1 MTKPDTPTALVV
13 KRDEKGRPLPGQ
25 SLNPRGKPAY
35 PDWLKAAGPEALQ
48 YIVNVAT
55 GKERDVETK
64 YRLRAAE
71 VVVERVWGKPDAN
84 INVDAS
90 TTSPVLDALLALA
103 KPKEQEPTS

>member
-13 KRDEKGRPLPGQ
+13 KRDEKGRALPGQ

-35 PDWLKAAGPEALQ
+35 PDWLKEAGPQALR
-48 YIVNVAT
+48 YIVDVAV
-55 GKERDVETK
+55 GNEQGIEPR

-84 INVDAS
+84 INVETS
-90 TTSPVLDALLALA
+90 TSTALEVLMALA
-103 KPKEQEPTS
+103 KPKEQEPSS